1 MNPAP
6 LRAERDSEE
15 PAVAAGSS
23 GGSGGG
29 RTVEERLSAL
39 ETRMEYLATKEDIQK
54 LKTWVLGGVV
64 AAMVLGLTAAFAAAR
79 LSLS

>member
-1 MNPAP
+1 
-6 LRAERDSEE
+6 
-15 PAVAAGSS
+15 
-23 GGSGGG
+23 
-29 RTVEERLSAL
+29 
-39 ETRMEYLATKEDIQK
+39 MEYLATKEDIQK